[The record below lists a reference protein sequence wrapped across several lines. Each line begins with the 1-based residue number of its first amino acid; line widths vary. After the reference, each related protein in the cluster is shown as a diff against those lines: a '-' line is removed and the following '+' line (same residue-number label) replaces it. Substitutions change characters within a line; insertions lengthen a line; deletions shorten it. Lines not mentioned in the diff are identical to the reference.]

1 MSFIVEA
8 STCNSSAIK
17 TLSEVIKSILTE
29 VNMVFDSDGIRM
41 VAINKSQNLLFHL
54 RLNADGFQVYKCKRK
69 CAIGLDTDKFHRIL
83 KSLSDG
89 DILTFQINESQDNEL
104 CIFVQNK
111 KTFTYVNYRL
121 NTLDIDEANVTIP
134 DAHFDSV
141 ISIPSGHFQ
150 KIIRDHNNIGSTV
163 LIKSIKSSLIFETKG
178 NFASQ
183 ETVVGE
189 TEKGLSFEK
198 GSSGEIVQA
207 TYQIENL
214 TTLTKCTNLCDD
226 VILYMKNGMP
236 IIIKYK
242 VVDMGEVKFCLHA
255 ISNNY

>member
-1 MSFIVEA
+1 
-8 STCNSSAIK
+8 
-17 TLSEVIKSILTE
+17 
-29 VNMVFDSDGIRM
+29 MVFDADGIRM
-41 VAINKSQNLLFHL
+41 VAVNKSQNLLFHL
-54 RLNADGFQVYKCKRK
+54 RLNAEGFQVYKCKRK

-89 DILTFQINESQDNEL
+89 DILTFQINEGQDNEL

-111 KTFTYVNYRL
+111 KTLTYVNYKL
-121 NTLDIDEANVTIP
+121 NTLDIDETNVTIP

-150 KIIRDHNNIGSTV
+150 KIVRDHNNIGTTI
-163 LIKSIKSSLIFETKG
+163 LIKSIKSSLVFETKG

-198 GSSGEIVQA
+198 GSGEIVQA
-207 TYQIENL
+207 TYQLENL

-226 VILYMKNGMP
+226 VTLYMKNGMP